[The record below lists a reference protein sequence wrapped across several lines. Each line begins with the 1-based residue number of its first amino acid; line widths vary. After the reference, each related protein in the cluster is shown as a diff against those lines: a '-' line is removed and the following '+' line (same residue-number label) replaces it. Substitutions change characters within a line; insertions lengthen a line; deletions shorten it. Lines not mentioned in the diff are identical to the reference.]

1 MFIAA
6 LFTIAKIRKQP
17 KCPLADKWIQK
28 WYMYT
33 VGYSSAIKRKK
44 NNSICSTMEAARDYH
59 AKSVSKRK
67 THSMSLICGI

>member
-6 LFTIAKIRKQP
+6 LFTIANTRKHT
-17 KCPLADKWIQK
+17 KCSLPDKWIQK

-33 VGYSSAIKRKK
+33 VEYYSAIKRK
-44 NNSICSTMEAARDYH
+44 NNVIFSIMDATRDYH

-67 THSMSLICGI
+67 TNTMSLICGI